1 VLRPYLLRRR
11 YGEGVTG
18 HLDDNLTKGL
28 RAQNAA
34 RRPTNLGWY
43 EQNVARDQQLCARP
57 TWKSWCDQ
65 NLPQDEAALEAAKAR
80 AAQEGQAQELV
91 TVTPEAIITVDQT
104 DRKATVVS
112 HGATGLI
119 SLNMATGARGASVR
133 LSICPLSTRLR

>member
-104 DRKATVVS
+104 DRKATLGVWSRNEMARVDFEGGGVVRPFI
-112 HGATGLI
+112 ADGLI
-119 SLNMATGARGASVR
+119 GRSPS
-133 LSICPLSTRLR
+133 